1 MLEDEQAPVCTFDG
15 KKVINL
21 ASNNYLGLTTHPK
34 LREAALEATRKFGV
48 GSGAVRTIA
57 GTMKI
62 HMELEEKIARFKNVE
77 ACVVFQS
84 GFAANAGTV
93 SAVLGKDDF
102 IISDALNHASI
113 IDGARL
119 SKAKILVFRHKDIA
133 HAEEQLTSIKN
144 EPGKKL
150 LITDGV
156 FSMDGD
162 IGPLPALCDLAE
174 KYGAIMMVD
183 DAHASGVLGRNGR
196 GTIDHFGMHGRVDI
210 QVGTLSKA
218 IGALGG
224 YVCGTRDLID
234 FLYHRARPFLFS
246 TSHPPSVAATC
257 IAAFDV
263 LENEP
268 ERMDEALGEH
278 ALLEKRT
285 RPAGLRHRRAGHA
298 GQRDSDHAD
307 HHRRRQAHHGLLPR
321 AVQRRRARDRHR
333 ISDSA
338 RGQGAHPHHHD
349 GDAHEG
355 RVGAGAR
362 GARKASGSGWGFW
375 QVTKP
380 SRASLGSAR
389 SKTRPHTIRPRRSSL
404 WNDFNRRHRRVP
416 RDGHEFQKELALGVG
431 FQALDLAHQGTI
443 LPGLLE
449 DVQIGQDC
457 LAIAEDVEHPV
468 FGARRCLTPQT
479 HCGLGLCRSRGVR

>member
-1 MLEDEQAPVCTFDG
+1 MPTATSRMNPLSYLTDQLNDLKAKGTHFRLRVLDDEQAPVCTFDG

-21 ASNNYLGLTTHPK
+21 ASNNYLGLTTHPR
-34 LREAALEATRKFGV
+34 LREAALEATRKYGV

-102 IISDALNHASI
+102 IISDQLNHASI

-119 SKAKILVFRHKDIA
+119 SKAKILVFNHKDMA
-133 HAEEQLTSIKN
+133 HAEEQLSSVKDQ
-144 EPGKKL
+144 PGRKL

-196 GTIDHFGMHGRVDI
+196 GTVDHFHVHGRVDI

-263 LENEP
+263 LEHEP
-268 ERMDEALGEH
+268 QLMEQLWDN
-278 ALLEKRT
+278 T
-285 RPAGLRHRRAGHA
+285 RFWKKEL
-298 GQRDSDHAD
+298 
-307 HHRRRQAHHGLLPR
+307 GLLGFNIGGKNTPASETPITPIIIGDGKLTMDFSR
-321 AVQRRRARDRHR
+321 ELFQEGVMGTGIAFPTVPEGKARIRTIVTATHTKEELHQ
-333 ISDSA
+333 A
-338 RGQGAHPHHHD
+338 LEVLQ
-349 GDAHEG
+349 
-355 RVGAGAR
+355 RVGKRMG
-362 GARKASGSGWGFW
+362 
-375 QVTKP
+375 
-380 SRASLGSAR
+380 
-389 SKTRPHTIRPRRSSL
+389 
-404 WNDFNRRHRRVP
+404 
-416 RDGHEFQKELALGVG
+416 
-431 FQALDLAHQGTI
+431 I
-443 LPGLLE
+443 L
-449 DVQIGQDC
+449 
-457 LAIAEDVEHPV
+457 
-468 FGARRCLTPQT
+468 
-479 HCGLGLCRSRGVR
+479 S

>member
-1 MLEDEQAPVCTFDG
+1 MPTPTRTNPLSFLTAQMDELKAQGTYFRLRVLEDEQEPVCTFDG

-34 LREAALEATRKFGV
+34 LREAALEATRRYGV

-93 SAVLGKDDF
+93 SAILGKEDF
-102 IISDALNHASI
+102 IVTDALNHASI
-113 IDGARL
+113 IDGCRL
-119 SKAKILVFRHKDIA
+119 SRAKILVFRHKVVG
-133 HAEEQLTSIKN
+133 HAQQQLESVKN

-162 IGPLPALCDLAE
+162 IGPLPALCEAAE

-196 GTIDHFGMHGRVDI
+196 GTIDHFSMHGRVDI

-224 YVCGTRDLID
+224 YVCGSRDFID

-246 TSHPPSVAATC
+246 TSHPPSVAASC

-263 LENEP
+263 LEQEP
-268 ERMDEALGEH
+268 ERREKLWENTRYWKKELGLLGFDIGGVSTPASETPITPIILGDGKLTMEFSRELFGEGVLGTGIAFPTVPEGKARIRTIMTATHTEPQMEQALG
-278 ALLEKRT
+278 ALK
-285 RPAGLRHRRAGHA
+285 
-298 GQRDSDHAD
+298 
-307 HHRRRQAHHGLLPR
+307 
-321 AVQRRRARDRHR
+321 
-333 ISDSA
+333 
-338 RGQGAHPHHHD
+338 
-349 GDAHEG
+349 
-355 RVGAGAR
+355 RVGKRMG
-362 GARKASGSGWGFW
+362 
-375 QVTKP
+375 
-380 SRASLGSAR
+380 
-389 SKTRPHTIRPRRSSL
+389 
-404 WNDFNRRHRRVP
+404 
-416 RDGHEFQKELALGVG
+416 
-431 FQALDLAHQGTI
+431 I
-443 LPGLLE
+443 L
-449 DVQIGQDC
+449 Q
-457 LAIAEDVEHPV
+457 
-468 FGARRCLTPQT
+468 
-479 HCGLGLCRSRGVR
+479 

>member
-1 MLEDEQAPVCTFDG
+1 MTITSTRPQLSYLSDQLNQLKNKGTYFKLRVLEDEQDPVCTFDG

-34 LREAALEATRKFGV
+34 LREAALEATRKYGV

-93 SAVLGKDDF
+93 SAILGKEDF
-102 IISDALNHASI
+102 IISDELNHASI

-119 SKAKILVFRHKDIA
+119 SRAKILVFRHKDPA
-133 HAEEQLTSIKN
+133 HAEEQLASVKDQ
-144 EPGKKL
+144 PGRKL

-162 IGPLPALCDLAE
+162 IGPLPALCDVAE

-196 GTIDHFGMHGRVDI
+196 GTIDHFNVHGRVDV

-224 YVCGTRDLID
+224 YVCGSRDLIE

-257 IAAFDV
+257 IAAFEV
-263 LENEP
+263 LEQEP
-268 ERMDEALGEH
+268 ERIEKLWENTRFFKKELGRLGFNIGGVNTPASETPITPIIVGEGRLAMEFSRELFKEGVLGTGIAFPTVPEGKARIRTIMTATH
-278 ALLEKRT
+278 THEQLEKALET
-285 RPAGLRHRRAGHA
+285 L
-298 GQRDSDHAD
+298 Q
-307 HHRRRQAHHGLLPR
+307 
-321 AVQRRRARDRHR
+321 
-333 ISDSA
+333 
-338 RGQGAHPHHHD
+338 
-349 GDAHEG
+349 
-355 RVGAGAR
+355 RVGKKMGIV
-362 GARKASGSGWGFW
+362 S
-375 QVTKP
+375 
-380 SRASLGSAR
+380 
-389 SKTRPHTIRPRRSSL
+389 
-404 WNDFNRRHRRVP
+404 
-416 RDGHEFQKELALGVG
+416 
-431 FQALDLAHQGTI
+431 
-443 LPGLLE
+443 
-449 DVQIGQDC
+449 
-457 LAIAEDVEHPV
+457 
-468 FGARRCLTPQT
+468 
-479 HCGLGLCRSRGVR
+479 